1 MTSLNV
7 TKYVTKR
14 HKTQLLFLFVTNQN
28 KGIINMEKNAKKNRK
43 IIL

>member
-28 KGIINMEKNAKKNRK
+28 KGIIHMEKMPRK
-43 IIL
+43 IEK